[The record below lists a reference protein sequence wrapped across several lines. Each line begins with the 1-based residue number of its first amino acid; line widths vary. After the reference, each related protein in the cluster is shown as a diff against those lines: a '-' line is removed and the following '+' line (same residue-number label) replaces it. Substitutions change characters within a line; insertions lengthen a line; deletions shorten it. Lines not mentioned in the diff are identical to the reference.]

1 MKAPPRLQALIDEGL
16 IDSVVRQLMSG
27 KEAMVYVVR
36 CGDEVRELPE
46 AYQPALTREDALE
59 GADALVVCTEWEQF
73 RAFDAHLLTSRMA
86 GRVIVDGR
94 NLWDPEQVAAAG
106 FAYASIGRVTTRPSA
121 APDRD

>member
-1 MKAPPRLQALIDEGL
+1 MREPPAAYRSA
-16 IDSVVRQLMSG
+16 DS
-27 KEAMVYVVR
+27 
-36 CGDEVRELPE
+36 
-46 AYQPALTREDALE
+46 REDALE

-73 RAFDAHLLTSRMA
+73 RAFDPQLLASRMA

>member
-1 MKAPPRLQALIDEGL
+1 MSTLAELARTYYDTVDTVPADVPPLFASD
-16 IDSVVRQLMSG
+16 
-27 KEAMVYVVR
+27 AVYKR
-36 CGDEVRELPE
+36 PG
-46 AYQPALTREDALE
+46 YPAFE

-73 RAFDAHLLTSRMA
+73 RAFDAQLLTSRMA